1 MACIARMEL
10 ATELDQIESDIA
22 QVGNESIED
31 VLVDAATEEL
41 NAAVSS
47 TIEGGDD
54 DDSAG
59 GDDDASAG
67 PGSQKQKQTT
77 KKKKK

>member
-1 MACIARMEL
+1 MACIAGMEL

-22 QVGNESIED
+22 QVEAVANGDESIED

-54 DDSAG
+54 D
-59 GDDDASAG
+59 ASAG

>member
-1 MACIARMEL
+1 MACIAGMEL

-54 DDSAG
+54 D
-59 GDDDASAG
+59 ASAG
-67 PGSQKQKQTT
+67 PGSQKQKQT
-77 KKKKK
+77 KKKKKK